1 MNDVQFGMNQYC
13 GPAVLSIFTGLDT
26 DFIAQQV
33 TEITGR
39 PKVTGVMPSDLIRVG
54 EKLGLEFKENLAF
67 QDRSL
72 FWTASALVNFP
83 GNYLVTIPKHYITLE
98 VSENKQIFICD
109 NHTKTPMDLQNSSR
123 LSQRVERLWKVTKV
137 FDYVIPEK
145 PKLVSSITEADFD
158 GKMINFIK
166 INKFSDDSFKRF
178 IIGHI
183 KIEDDMEIRMVT
195 SNLIELIRKL
205 DEKEMGQY
213 E

>member
-54 EKLGLEFKENLAF
+54 EKLGLEFKENQAF

-83 GNYLVTIPKHYITLE
+83 GNYLITIPNHYITLE
-98 VSENKQIFICD
+98 VTIAKQIFICD
-109 NHTKTPMDLQNSSR
+109 NHTKIPMDLQNSSR
-123 LSQRVERLWKVTKV
+123 LSQKVERVWKVTKV

-145 PKLVSSITEADFD
+145 PKLVSSITEAEFN
-158 GKMINFIK
+158 GQMINFVK
-166 INKFSDDSFKRF
+166 INKLSDGSFKRF

-183 KIEDDMEIRMVT
+183 KIENTMEIRMVT
-195 SNLIELIRKL
+195 SNLIELVRQL
-205 DEKEMGQY
+205 DDKEIG